1 MKKINW
7 KIRIK
12 KKSFWLAIVPAI
24 FLLIQTIA
32 EPFGYKWDFVI
43 LNQQAAAIINAV
55 FAVIAILGIVN
66 DPTTEG
72 LTDSQQALNYTE
84 PRKDEE

>member
-7 KIRIK
+7 KIRVQ

-24 FLLIQTIA
+24 FLLIQTLA
-32 EPFGYKWDFVI
+32 DPFGYKWDFVI
-43 LNQQAAAIINAV
+43 LNQQAAAIINAA
-55 FAVIAILGIVN
+55 FAVLSILGIVT

-72 LTDSQQALNYTE
+72 LSDSKRALNYSE

>member
-12 KKSFWLAIVPAI
+12 SKAFWLAIVPAI

-32 EPFGYKWDFVI
+32 DPFGYKWDFVV
-43 LNQQAAAIINAV
+43 LNQQVAAIINAT
-55 FAVIAILGIVN
+55 FAVLSILGIVT

-72 LTDSQQALNYTE
+72 ISDSEQALNYTE